1 MQNIYS
7 NHKNDDDNKD
17 DESNND
23 VNNNNNSCT
32 INIIKFKATRK
43 IDTGCNLTAQ
53 NPSLLFVPWIYGVD
67 ILSSLC
73 QQIEEHF
80 QQIRYH
86 WNPLCQIYILN

>member
-7 NHKNDDDNKD
+7 NHKNDDDNND

-23 VNNNNNSCT
+23 VNKNNNSCT
-32 INIIKFKATRK
+32 INIIKATRK

-53 NPSLLFVPWIYGVD
+53 NPSLLFVRWIYGVD